1 MRAVC
6 TLGFSSET
14 RQSFLWKPVH
24 TGLHSLAH
32 TEPVPPQCCVLM
44 HLLALLP
51 RSCGLTPFSCCVQHL
66 QVAGNRI

>member
-14 RQSFLWKPVH
+14 RRSFLWKPVH

-51 RSCGLTPFSCCVQHL
+51 RSCGLTPLSCCVQHL